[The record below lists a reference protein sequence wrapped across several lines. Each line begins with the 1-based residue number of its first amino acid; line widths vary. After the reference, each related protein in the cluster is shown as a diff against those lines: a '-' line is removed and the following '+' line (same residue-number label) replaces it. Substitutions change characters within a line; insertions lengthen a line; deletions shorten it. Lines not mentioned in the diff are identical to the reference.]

1 MAETTENTGPEIWQV
16 EVNGTIYEAP
26 FDEMAEWIAEG
37 SLLPGDKVRK
47 GNLRWIEAGKVPPL
61 IRYFNAKDSG
71 QTLTTPESAVPDA
84 PQISNFHPVAEP
96 APEPPVKPANL
107 DGVIPPRASG
117 PPPAAGNTPAQV
129 VCAVHADIQAVYECS
144 TCASAF
150 CKACPNSYG
159 GSVKIC
165 PFCGAMCNSIDSVK
179 TAEQVRYRH
188 DTALSEG
195 FGIAD
200 FGRALVY
207 PFKFKFSLVVGAIMF
222 TIFSFGQ
229 AASGIGGF
237 VMMGSAL
244 FCSMGAN
251 MLAFAV
257 LSNTIDNFS
266 QGRIG
271 ENFMPRFDGFSFWED
286 VLHPF
291 FLNLG
296 VSIVSFG
303 LLIALLIGSIWYFAN
318 VTSSASTALQDRSV
332 QMIMP
337 GSEGDLNAA
346 RQVPRINEL
355 REQLNK
361 DNPYANG
368 EIPDED
374 EIVRRQT
381 GGVRDTEED
390 VMKTQ
395 ALIEQAQRSQTESV
409 VGKTADEERAIFGE
423 MAGDMARGAG
433 IFGLLMI
440 AATLWGLFYLPAA
453 SVVAG
458 YTRSFTAVINPS
470 VGLDTIKRLGSSY
483 VKILLMCAVLACL
496 LIASNIVLMAVFS
509 AFDLPRVGNLPATVI
524 QSFINFYLIIVY
536 SCILGFALYKKS
548 DKLNLLRA

>member
-1 MAETTENTGPEIWQV
+1 MAETSENSQPEIWQV
-16 EVNGTIYEAP
+16 EVNGKIYEAP

-37 SLLPGDKVRK
+37 SLLRGDRVRK

-61 IRYFNAKDSG
+61 IRYFDAKDSG
-71 QTLTTPESAVPDA
+71 QMASPPVAPAPEN
-84 PQISNFHPVAEP
+84 PQISNFHPTPEPSPVAAEVP
-96 APEPPVKPANL
+96 VVVAALQPPKPVASAAPE
-107 DGVIPPRASG
+107 
-117 PPPAAGNTPAQV
+117 AGM
-129 VCAVHADIQAVYECS
+129 CAVHADVPAMYECA
-144 TCASAF
+144 TCISAF

-165 PFCGAMCNSIDSVK
+165 PFCGAMCKSVDAVK
-179 TAEQVRYRH
+179 TAEQVQFRH
-188 DTALSEG
+188 DTALAEG
-195 FGIAD
+195 FGLVD
-200 FGRALVY
+200 FFRALIY

-237 VMMGSAL
+237 IMMGSAL

-291 FLNLG
+291 FLNIG
-296 VSIVSFG
+296 VTLVSFG

-318 VTSSASTALQDRSV
+318 ITSNASTALQDRSV

-337 GSEGDLNAA
+337 GSEGDLAAA

-368 EIPDED
+368 EIPDEAD
-374 EIVRRQT
+374 IVHRQT
-381 GGVRDTEED
+381 GGAHNTEDD
-390 VMKTQ
+390 VMRTQ
-395 ALIEQAQRSQTESV
+395 ALIEQTQKSQTEAM
-409 VGKTADEERAIFGE
+409 VGRTSGEERSTFGA
-423 MAGDMARGAG
+423 MAGDTFQKAG
-433 IFGLLMI
+433 IFGFLIL
-440 AATLWGLFYLPAA
+440 AAILWGLFYLPAA
-453 SVVAG
+453 TAVAG

-470 VGLDTIKRLGSSY
+470 VGLDTIRRLGSAY
-483 VKILLMCAVLACL
+483 VKILLMCAALFAIFLV
-496 LIASNIVLMAVFS
+496 SNIFLMSAFA
-509 AFDLPRVGNLPATVI
+509 AFDLPRVGNLPVI
-524 QSFINFYLIIVY
+524 VVQSFINFYLITVF
-536 SCILGFALYKKS
+536 SCILGFALYKRS